1 VRTLRGA
8 TTGLDLDLRS
18 YGDNVYVE
26 RVMRVDLNTPLTNDQ
41 ATNWRFSM
49 AVTRDR
55 WTDRVQTGHMT
66 SGTAARYMRV
76 FEAFCRYAVASS
88 VTDPCG
94 ATAGLCHRFAAAP
107 TRGNHSPTGSTAG
120 VRLAAIRDAFDGL
133 VEAGLISENPT
144 RSLRI
149 DRLPSAA
156 LPCPLTQA
164 EAQRLLAA
172 GRLFSTDT
180 LRPACAALALA
191 GATHREIAR
200 AVAADVDPTTSRLRL
215 GSGNGSE
222 RSIDLEGAATA
233 ALAARVNALR
243 REWRRRKQPWAAE
256 SVPLAMHR
264 AVSAYRVD
272 SVAPT
277 VSMNLSRAL
286 KRAGITRA
294 GVRPRSCREYAA
306 NAAYART
313 GRVEDVAQQLG
324 IVSLDAAYRLLDED
338 WQRQWGPVDQQPWRG
353 R

>member
-1 VRTLRGA
+1 MSA
-8 TTGLDLDLRS
+8 
-18 YGDNVYVE
+18 
-26 RVMRVDLNTPLTNDQ
+26 
-41 ATNWRFSM
+41 WRLGIKV
-49 AVTRDR
+49 ADER
-55 WTDRVQTGHMT
+55 WTRRVQQGTMAA
-66 SGTAARYMRV
+66 GTAARYMRV
-76 FEAFCRYAVASS
+76 FEAFCRYAVASG

-107 TRGNHSPTGSTAG
+107 TRGNRSPTGSTAG

-133 VEAGLISENPT
+133 AEAGLVSENPT

-156 LPCPLTQA
+156 LPCPLTPA
-164 EAQRLLAA
+164 EAQRLFAA
-172 GRLFSTDT
+172 GRFFSTDT

-233 ALAARVNALR
+233 ALTARVSALR
-243 REWRRRKQPWAAE
+243 REWRRRKQPWVPGL
-256 SVPLAMHR
+256 VPLAMHR
-264 AVSAYRVD
+264 PVDAYRVD

-286 KRAGITRA
+286 KGAGITRV

-306 NAAYART
+306 NAVYART
-313 GRVEDVAQQLG
+313 GRVEDVAQRLG
-324 IVSLDAAYRLLDED
+324 IVSLDAAYRLLDEG
-338 WQRQWGPVDQQPWRG
+338 WQRRWGLSTNSLGVGVD
-353 R
+353 